1 MLRCAARARPA
12 VAEMSWWVGG
22 VAVSR
27 EVGEELRLPALPELA
42 GETVQCRA
50 TNSLGTG
57 AAQAK
62 IRLHKPDAAPASQ
75 QGETHRP
82 TKELRLG

>member
-1 MLRCAARARPA
+1 MP
-12 VAEMSWWVGG
+12 
-22 VAVSR
+22 R

-62 IRLHKPDAAPASQ
+62 IRLHTPDAAPASLGQ
-75 QGETHRP
+75 QGETHPP
-82 TKELRLG
+82 TGELRLG